1 MAKVVNLLADGF
13 EELEAVAIIDV
24 LRRAEIEIVSAGLH
38 EGTVSSARNVNII
51 PDTSIDAISADDFEM
66 LVLPGGIP
74 GSDNLNADERVRK
87 LIQDFNTKGKITGAI
102 CAAPYV
108 LANAGILDGKRATSY
123 PTFKDRLG
131 SAVYEEKTVVEDGNV
146 LTSRGP
152 GTALCFGLA
161 IVERLAGKERLNRL
175 RKPCLSG
182 IPAIKPFLVFNKL
195 TDMIP
200 LKFIRDP
207 GFMRQ
212 HSRTAI
218 FYPSG
223 KSLADQAAVICHR

>member
-1 MAKVVNLLADGF
+1 MAKVVILLADGF

-161 IVERLAGKERLNRL
+161 IVERLAGKE
-175 RKPCLSG
+175 K
-182 IPAIKPFLVFNKL
+182 AQQIKEAML
-195 TDMIP
+195 
-200 LKFIRDP
+200 IRHTCD
-207 GFMRQ
+207 
-212 HSRTAI
+212 
-218 FYPSG
+218 
-223 KSLADQAAVICHR
+223 